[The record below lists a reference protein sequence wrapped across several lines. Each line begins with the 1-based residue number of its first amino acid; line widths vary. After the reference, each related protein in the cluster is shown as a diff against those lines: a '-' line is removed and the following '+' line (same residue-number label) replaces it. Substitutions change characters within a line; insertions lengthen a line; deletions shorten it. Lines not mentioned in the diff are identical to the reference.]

1 MITRADLLGR
11 GRIRIQSVDI
21 TDFLCICITAFIMI
35 RVIIL
40 IDHIIERLFGNE
52 CRKQGNI

>member
-40 IDHIIERLFGNE
+40 IDHIIE
-52 CRKQGNI
+52 